1 LLQHF
6 LRFAQPCFI
15 TFKLKKRKRQFH
27 VHGKVTKIVALLLIT
42 GTLNSSAQAYTD
54 GNGGNQPLIQTVANS
69 EGDNIVQVKWD
80 NTTGERFAVVVR
92 NKAGEILF
100 NEVYSDQKFD
110 KKFRLPLNEDDGL
123 TLTLRTLKGKNIS
136 SVQIN
141 NNIRTVEELVIRKI
155 D

>member
-1 LLQHF
+1 M
-6 LRFAQPCFI
+6 
-15 TFKLKKRKRQFH
+15 KRQFN

-42 GTLNSSAQAYTD
+42 GTLNSSAQMNTD

-80 NTTGERFAVVVR
+80 NPTGERFAVVVR

-100 NEVYSDQKFD
+100 NEVYSEQKFD
-110 KKFRLPLNEDDGL
+110 KKFRLPLKEDDGL
-123 TLTLRTLKGKNIS
+123 ILTLRTLKGKTIS

>member
-1 LLQHF
+1 M
-6 LRFAQPCFI
+6 
-15 TFKLKKRKRQFH
+15 KRQFN

-42 GTLNSSAQAYTD
+42 GTLNSSAQTYTD

-69 EGDNIVQVKWD
+69 EGDNIVQIKWD
-80 NTTGERFAVVVR
+80 NPTGERFAVVVR

-100 NEVYSDQKFD
+100 NEVYSEQKFD
-110 KKFRLPLNEDDGL
+110 KKFRLPLKEDDGL
-123 TLTLRTLKGKNIS
+123 ILTLRTLKGKTIS

>member
-1 LLQHF
+1 M
-6 LRFAQPCFI
+6 
-15 TFKLKKRKRQFH
+15 KRQFN
-27 VHGKVTKIVALLLIT
+27 VHGKVTKIVALLLIS
-42 GTLNSSAQAYTD
+42 GTLNSSAQAFTD
-54 GNGGNQPLIQTVANS
+54 GNGGNQPLIQTVANA
-69 EGDNIVQVKWD
+69 EGDNIVQIKWD
-80 NTTGERFAVVVR
+80 NVTGERFAVIVR

-110 KKFRLPLNEDDGL
+110 KKFRLPLKEDDGL

-141 NNIRTVEELVIRKI
+141 NNVRTIEELVIRKI